1 MRFRTA
7 TTIIALAASAAFAQ
21 DSSWKLVWADEF
33 DQGTAPAAAIWNY
46 EHGFVRNRELQYYTK
61 ERPENVRIENG
72 LLVIEGRKERFPN
85 AKHQAEATDWQRAPE
100 FAEYTSGSINTAGK
114 IAWQYGRIEVRAK
127 LPAGKGTW
135 PAIWMMG
142 DKKANPAVRG
152 WPFCGEIDIM
162 EHVGKTPTNIHATC
176 HWGVDGTDRKHR
188 SKGGHTLNHDPKN
201 TYDEFHVYAI
211 EWDKDKIDF
220 FYDDLKY
227 FSFDIAQADM
237 PDGSNPFRQK
247 HYLLLNLALGGSWGG
262 DMDDSALPARYEID
276 YVRVYE
282 HK

>member
-7 TTIIALAASAAFAQ
+7 TTIIALTASAAFAQ

-33 DQGTAPAAAIWNY
+33 DQGTAPDTAIWNY
-46 EHGFVRNRELQYYTK
+46 EHGLVRNRELQYYTK

-72 LLVIEGRKERFPN
+72 LLIIEGRKERFPN
-85 AKHQAEATDWQRAPE
+85 AKHQAGATDWQRAPE

-114 IAWQYGRIEVRAK
+114 VAWQYGRIEVRAK

-142 DKKANPAVRG
+142 DKKDNPQWRG
-152 WPFCGEIDIM
+152 WPFCGEIDVM

-176 HWGVDGTDRKHR
+176 HWGIDGTDKKLR

-201 TYDEFHVYAI
+201 TYDEFHIYAL
-211 EWDKDKIDF
+211 EWDKDKMDF

-237 PDGSNPFRQK
+237 PDDSNPFRQK

-262 DMDDSALPARYEID
+262 DMDDSALPARYKID
-276 YVRVYE
+276 YVRVFE
-282 HK
+282 RK